1 MAGQDSKVYVIGLM
15 SGTSMDG
22 IDACL
27 LEITAVG
34 DLHSSEAI
42 PRWTLVSFLTHPYPV
57 GLKGDLMRI
66 CSNGTIGE
74 LCGYNV
80 LLGKLF
86 AEAAKAVARAGRLEM
101 GKVALIGS
109 HGQTV
114 HHMPA
119 PQSLYGYQ
127 ITSTLQIGDPSIIA
141 NECGIT
147 TVGDFRLADM
157 AVGGQGAPLVP
168 YLDQTLLERYY
179 REKKRAGMLL
189 NIGGI
194 SNISAYVP
202 PTQGKERD
210 FVGFDCGPGN
220 VLVDH
225 LMKQLYG
232 VEYDKDGKIGFLGK
246 ISSTLLQ
253 ELHDK
258 DTFVPRCP
266 PKSTG
271 REYYDHS
278 YVERIMALGKTLNLS
293 TEDLIATVTDF
304 TAAAVCA
311 NYEQF
316 IKPLIA
322 SADEV
327 DLFVSGGGAKNNFL
341 MRRLQER
348 LNGVEVYSAEKLGL
362 NPDAKEAV
370 CFALLGY
377 ETYRGRPGNVPS
389 ATGAA
394 KKVILGKICPVYQ
407 QHLPKAST

>member
-1 MAGQDSKVYVIGLM
+1 
-15 SGTSMDG
+15 MDG

-27 LEITAVG
+27 LEITATG
-34 DLHSSEAI
+34 DMHSSDII
-42 PRWTLVSFLTHPYPV
+42 PRWTLVSFLTNPYPV
-57 GLKGDLMRI
+57 GLKEDLMRI
-66 CSNGTIGE
+66 CSNGTVGE
-74 LCGYNV
+74 LCSYNV

-86 AEAAKAVARAGRLEM
+86 AEAAKAVARAGSLEM

-114 HHMPA
+114 HHLPV

-127 ITSTLQIGDPSIIA
+127 IASTLQIGDPSIIA

-168 YLDQTLLERYY
+168 YFDQTLLEGYY
-179 REKKRAGMLL
+179 RERKRAGMLL

-202 PTQGKERD
+202 PTQGKEWD

-220 VLVDH
+220 ILVDH

-232 VEYDKDGKIGFLGK
+232 VEYDKDGRIGSLGK
-246 ISSTLLQ
+246 INNLLLH
-253 ELHDK
+253 ELSDK
-258 DTFVPRCP
+258 DTFITRCP

-278 YVERIMALGKTLNLS
+278 YVERIRVLGKTLNLS

-304 TAAAVCA
+304 TAAAVCT
-311 NYEQF
+311 NYKRF

-322 SADEV
+322 STNGV

-341 MRRLQER
+341 MRQLQER
-348 LNGVEVYSAEKLGL
+348 LNGVQVHSAEKLGL
-362 NPDAKEAV
+362 DPDAKEAI

-377 ETYRGRPGNVPS
+377 ETYRGRPSNVP
-389 ATGAA
+389 TR
-394 KKVILGKICPVYQ
+394 
-407 QHLPKAST
+407 T